1 MVTKGEELLAEFRRQ
16 RRAGDPRLSEEGKAI
31 LLRITMG
38 DLADEF
44 ADSLAAISE
53 ADPLLGGGPDDADL
67 LHAFRFLDQCFL
79 VLRLEQGEE
88 VVVDLRVALQPLQ
101 AELDGR
107 HLTVLLEEL
116 AHLTV
121 EDLLATAQQGNL
133 GVDLAPHLA
142 AHLP

>member
-1 MVTKGEELLAEFRRQ
+1 AKVNDDLLTLLKTKHQEALIKESEGVEEVSIVR
-16 RRAGDPRLSEEGKAI
+16 
-31 LLRITMG
+31 
-38 DLADEF
+38 
-44 ADSLAAISE
+44 
-53 ADPLLGGGPDDADL
+53 LGGGPDDADL
-67 LHAFRFLDQCFL
+67 LHAFRFLDQRFL